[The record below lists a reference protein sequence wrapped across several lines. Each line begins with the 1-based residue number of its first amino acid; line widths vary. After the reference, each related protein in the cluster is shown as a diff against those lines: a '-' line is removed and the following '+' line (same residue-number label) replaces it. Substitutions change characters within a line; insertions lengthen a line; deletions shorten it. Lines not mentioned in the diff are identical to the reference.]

1 MTTERTTERL
11 NSLYP
16 LFYTDLKYIGSPR
29 LEAKLVA
36 AITECVTMG
45 EQKFMQDFGGWFP
58 ESSEFG
64 IAPLRPK
71 DLDHNLGATHTSHTN
86 RWIWTSG
93 ASGTVAWSVA
103 DTFITSFSLE
113 DNEIMLVYGYFNLSV
128 TQNTLEI
135 QIKPGNVT
143 LPVMQLQP
151 MRMKN
156 EQYLFFPQPIV
167 VSPRS
172 PFAIDAS
179 CISISTAEEAG
190 LLGYFFASASTLI
203 TK

>member
-1 MTTERTTERL
+1 MSERTQTSL
-11 NSLYP
+11 QNLYP

-36 AITECVTMG
+36 AITECVNMG
-45 EQKFMQDFGGWFP
+45 EAKFQQDFGGWFP
-58 ESSEFG
+58 ESNEFG
-64 IAPLRPK
+64 VAALRPSH
-71 DLDHNLGATHTSHTN
+71 LNRVGASSSK
-86 RWIWTSG
+86 WIWTSG
-93 ASGTVAWSVA
+93 ASVSAGWSNT
-103 DTFITSFSLE
+103 DTFVTSFNLD
-113 DNEIMLVYGYFNLSV
+113 DNEILLVYGYFNLSGV
-128 TQNTLEI
+128 QNTAEI

-151 MRMKN
+151 MRMKQ
-156 EQYLFFPQPIV
+156 EQYIIFPQPIM

-172 PFAIDAS
+172 PFAVDAS
-179 CISISTAEEAG
+179 CIAVSTVEENG